1 MGEHGNS
8 STDGGVVDYYTEG
21 RARDAG
27 QESFSPSGRCKLLV
41 RYYGTKPGSWNY
53 SRGTVWAADDPDG
66 KPIADVKRNYSSF
79 EFAWIEG
86 HPNGHSYLVC
96 GEDYQGQTVVELDTG
111 RRRDHLPPEAKQ
123 GHAFCWIDYSFHA
136 PTCLLVVGGCHWAC
150 PYETRFYDFRDPMT
164 GWPEIEADECID
176 CDAKDPEI
184 DPDGVTI
191 RCFQSDD
198 NDEDD
203 DAVDP
208 KERVVAAI
216 KTFRRDGDKLLFVV
230 EWVSDKEKQKRL
242 DAEESQRQY
251 EEWQK
256 NFIATDPL
264 YLKYTELVADP
275 ALSPETSHGLGVTYI
290 GWGMGSDY
298 TGDERRWCRRIVTA
312 PKGSDGWTIDLEWAV
327 LTGPIKVAVYKNSAH
342 REVKF
347 FEHSAAGMSAA
358 FAYAK
363 STCGTVA
370 TTEATP

>member
-27 QESFSPSGRCKLLV
+27 QESFSPSGRYKLLV

-150 PYETRFYDFRDPMT
+150 PYETRFYDFRDPLT
-164 GWPEIEADECID
+164 GWPDRGRRMHRLRREGSGDRSGWRH
-176 CDAKDPEI
+176 DPMF
-184 DPDGVTI
+184 P
-191 RCFQSDD
+191 
-198 NDEDD
+198 
-203 DAVDP
+203 
-208 KERVVAAI
+208 
-216 KTFRRDGDKLLFVV
+216 
-230 EWVSDKEKQKRL
+230 
-242 DAEESQRQY
+242 
-251 EEWQK
+251 
-256 NFIATDPL
+256 
-264 YLKYTELVADP
+264 
-275 ALSPETSHGLGVTYI
+275 
-290 GWGMGSDY
+290 
-298 TGDERRWCRRIVTA
+298 ERRQRRGRRCRRPQGARCRCHQDVSA
-312 PKGSDGWTIDLEWAV
+312 GW
-327 LTGPIKVAVYKNSAH
+327 
-342 REVKF
+342 
-347 FEHSAAGMSAA
+347 
-358 FAYAK
+358 
-363 STCGTVA
+363 
-370 TTEATP
+370 